1 MSMADSNKEN
11 KVEPQQLK
19 PTGQTAPPAAAAPP
33 KVKSYTERFID
44 MENTI
49 IKMAYA
55 INFQAKTIE
64 ELMKQADAMNQE
76 LDRLTMVRKSVNAMM
91 KLSEEGKTNLSL
103 DNVAAKVEELEL
115 QAAKDQLAQDL
126 KDGVVKVVESIENDL
141 NVFEFKSVPEG
152 SYGIASLA
160 TINPELKK
168 ELVGKKVG
176 DMVKNLEI
184 TGIYIYSLETPAA
197 KPQEGTDGKAPDQ
210 ATTEG

>member
-1 MSMADSNKEN
+1 MSTVDSNKEK
-11 KVEPQQLK
+11 KVELK
-19 PTGQTAPPAAAAPP
+19 STGPAPAPVAAPP
-33 KVKSYTERFID
+33 QKVKSYTERFID

-64 ELMKQADAMNQE
+64 SLMKQADAMNQE

-126 KDGVVKVVESIENDL
+126 KDGVVKNADAIENDL
-141 NVFEFKSVPEG
+141 NVFEFKSIPEG

-160 TINPELKK
+160 TINPELKA

-176 DMVKNLEI
+176 DVVRNLEI
-184 TGIYIYSLETPAA
+184 TGVYLYTLENPAA
-197 KPQEGTDGKAPDQ
+197 NPQEGTDGKASDK